1 MQEGMQAWYQRNA
14 MGNPGSWE
22 KPGEQLKPGKR
33 EDVEKNTLKI
43 GVM

>member
-1 MQEGMQAWYQRNA
+1 VDVSLVSAKRD
-14 MGNPGSWE
+14 GNPGSWE

-33 EDVEKNTLKI
+33 EDVEKNILKI